1 MDTFLEQ
8 SLMVAGTL
16 FLIFGFLN
24 SNAQHLNMPTV
35 TFSQQIVAWNDSCV
49 RIDCKIKYTETL
61 KTYVWFQNPMFNETI
76 KEFQGNIVYN
86 SSMENAVNS
95 PFQDRVQYVGKESD
109 DCSILIK
116 QLHREDSG
124 IYQLR
129 MWTNNKK
136 WMSTNKLNLTV
147 SDSGP
152 TFKIE
157 PQVSKTREFQNVQ
170 LTCSVNHYCPENH
183 MNLSWTGHTTSKT
196 QTFTAG
202 DLGMKNILTFKASW
216 TDHNKTVT
224 CLLERPAK
232 EVENRSIQL
241 NIEYAPKGV
250 QISPNNSKITI
261 KRGDKLIL
269 NCMVESSNP
278 SVHAFKWYNM
288 NTQKANKQS
297 YQVVDPGKYK
307 CEAENTIGKKESNTV
322 EVQVQY
328 PPELVEIKIL
338 TGIIKED
345 ENVILECSAK
355 ADPPITK
362 HKWYRNRILVSNQ
375 IKTYQFN
382 PINEYDSA
390 SYVCEVTNALGSR
403 NSSSKELD
411 VQYPPKYP
419 EVVLDPDG
427 RSFIEGKEV
436 TFTCK
441 VNRSNPYIK
450 TITWYRNGNVI
461 SISSPVRL
469 TPKYSGKYKCGAR
482 NEVGHT
488 FSQEIPI
495 TVRYP
500 PEEVKVEIS
509 NKGQITEGQKVS
521 LTCTASQCEPKVNGF
536 QWYKDGAHYGKIN
549 NVITFENIKWTDSGD
564 YFCEAKHDIKNIR
577 SVPIYINVLYAPC
590 NLSLSVNPSA
600 LATENSLVELKCNI
614 KANPM
619 PNNYQWHKNDVP
631 ISNEYYKTL
640 RLVNI
645 KLEDEGKYH
654 CTATNNVG
662 TGKSDTVI
670 IDVTYSIYTIA
681 KYSSGA
687 AGLFLLLIVLIVLII
702 RFTIWN
708 KCKRQTS
715 DDISDSSFFV
725 LKKSHNETP
734 EGGVRQCPSIDISED
749 QINYASIQ
757 FASSDEGDYQVPR
770 KNANSQDINAI
781 YSLVKKPRCSTELN
795 EYENVKSSNNPTN
808 SKEELHY
815 STITNLPKG
824 GSVHQPDPGVE
835 YAMLKQ

>member
-8 SLMVAGTL
+8 SLMVVGTL
-16 FLIFGFLN
+16 SLIFGFLN
-24 SNAQHLNMPTV
+24 SNAQYSNMPKV
-35 TFSQQIVAWNDSCV
+35 TFSEQIVAWNDSCV
-49 RIDCKIKYTETL
+49 RIDCKVIFTETL

-76 KEFQGNIVYN
+76 TEFQGNIVYN
-86 SSMENAVNS
+86 SSMENTVNS
-95 PFQDRVQYVGKESD
+95 PFQDRVQYVGKVSD

-116 QLHREDSG
+116 QLHHEDSG

-129 MWTNNKK
+129 MWTNDKK
-136 WMSTNKLNLTV
+136 WMSINKLDLTV

-157 PQVSKTREFQNVQ
+157 PQISKTREFQYVQ

-183 MNLSWTGHTTSKT
+183 MNLSWTGHMTSKT

-202 DLGMKNILTFKASW
+202 VLGMKNILSFQASW

-241 NIEYAPKGV
+241 NVEYAPKGV

-269 NCMVESSNP
+269 NCIVESSNP

-328 PPELVEIKIL
+328 PP
-338 TGIIKED
+338 G
-345 ENVILECSAK
+345 
-355 ADPPITK
+355 
-362 HKWYRNRILVSNQ
+362 
-375 IKTYQFN
+375 
-382 PINEYDSA
+382 
-390 SYVCEVTNALGSR
+390 
-403 NSSSKELD
+403 
-411 VQYPPKYP
+411 
-419 EVVLDPDG
+419 
-427 RSFIEGKEV
+427 
-436 TFTCK
+436 
-441 VNRSNPYIK
+441 
-450 TITWYRNGNVI
+450 
-461 SISSPVRL
+461 
-469 TPKYSGKYKCGAR
+469 
-482 NEVGHT
+482 
-488 FSQEIPI
+488 
-495 TVRYP
+495 
-500 PEEVKVEIS
+500 EVKVEIS
-509 NKGQITEGQKVS
+509 NKGQITEGQTVS

-536 QWYKDGAHYGKIN
+536 QWYKDGAHYGNLN
-549 NVITFENIKWTDSGD
+549 NVITFKNIKWTDSGD

-577 SVPIYINVLYAPC
+577 SVPININVLYAPC
-590 NLSLSVNPSA
+590 NLSLSINPS
-600 LATENSLVELKCNI
+600 LPATENSLVELTCNT
-614 KANPM
+614 KANPI
-619 PNNYQWHKNDVP
+619 PNNYQWYKNDVP

-640 RLVNI
+640 RLVKI

-654 CTATNNVG
+654 CTATNKVG

-670 IDVTYSIYTIA
+670 IEVTYSIHTIA

-687 AGLFLLLIVLIVLII
+687 AGLLLLLIILIVLII
-702 RFTIWN
+702 RFKIWN
-708 KCKRQTS
+708 KCKRQSS

-757 FASSDEGDYQVPR
+757 FTSSDEGDYQVPR
-770 KNANSQDINAI
+770 KNADSQDINAI
-781 YSLVKKPRCSTELN
+781 YSLVKKSRCSTELN

-808 SKEELHY
+808 NKEELHY